1 MPLPSWSHS
10 RIVDFESCK
19 FKAFLKYDQR
29 IPEPERPLP
38 PGKTEHANDRGT
50 RVHDAAERY
59 VRGEIDDLIPE
70 LHTFAP
76 EFIRLR
82 GLFPSGAVHLEGEWG
97 MDKNWEP
104 CDWRTAWLRLKI
116 DSLTFLTPYE
126 AVVVDYKTGKRWG
139 NEIKHTE
146 QTQLYALNTALRH
159 PTLEVIHTE
168 LWYTDLDELHAI
180 TYERHQALRF
190 RDRWHK
196 RGVAMTT
203 ATDFPANPNIF
214 SCKWCPYGPK
224 GTGHCERGVQK

>member
-1 MPLPSWSHS
+1 MIHSWSHS
-10 RIVDFESCK
+10 RALDFQKCN
-19 FKAFLKYDQR
+19 FMAWLKYDQK
-29 IPEPERPLP
+29 IPEPPRPLP
-38 PGKTEHANDRGT
+38 PGKSEHANDRGT

-203 ATDFPANPNIF
+203 ATVSSAASPDQRR
-214 SCKWCPYGPK
+214 K
-224 GTGHCERGVQK
+224 RL